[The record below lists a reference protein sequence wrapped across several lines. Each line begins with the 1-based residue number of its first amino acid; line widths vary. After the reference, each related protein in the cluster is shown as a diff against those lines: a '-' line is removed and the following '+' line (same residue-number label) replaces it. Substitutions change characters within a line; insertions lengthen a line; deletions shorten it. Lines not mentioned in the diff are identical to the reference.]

1 MSSKKIRLTLKIG
14 KVYLIKYFNKNQYK
28 GGIMKKILCVFTII
42 FLIKCATPGD
52 INMLSAEATGTSRD
66 YQLAIDKAKM
76 DARLEM
82 TQQLNTY
89 VQALIK
95 KFDEEAG
102 ITDDSELLGLYSK
115 TSKVVVDQSLVG
127 SHIKGKPDV
136 KKEDNIYKATVVM
149 EAPLGQAR
157 KRLLD
162 QIKASD
168 ELYQRFS
175 NSESFKELQEEGKK
189 E

>member
-1 MSSKKIRLTLKIG
+1 
-14 KVYLIKYFNKNQYK
+14 
-28 GGIMKKILCVFTII
+28 MKRI
-42 FLIKCATPGD
+42 FYVLFLLLLIKCATPGD
-52 INMLSAEATGTSRD
+52 INMLTAEATGTSRD

-102 ITDDSELLGLYSK
+102 LTEDSELLALYSK

-136 KKEDNIYKATVVM
+136 KEEGEIYKATVVM

-157 KRLLD
+157 KRLLE

-168 ELYQRFS
+168 ALYNRFE
-175 NSESFKELQEEGKK
+175 NSESFKELEEEVK